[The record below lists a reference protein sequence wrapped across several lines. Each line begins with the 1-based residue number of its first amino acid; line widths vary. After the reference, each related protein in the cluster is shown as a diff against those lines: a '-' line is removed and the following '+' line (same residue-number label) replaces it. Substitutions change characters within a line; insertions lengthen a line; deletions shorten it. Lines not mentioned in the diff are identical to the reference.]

1 MTRIDQ
7 VDGAAP
13 LLRATLIRSS
23 ITVGAI
29 TAGPLIITIVS
40 AFIRLSS
47 ELQYLVAPAALLGI
61 VSPVIGF
68 RLYLALKRRLPADAG
83 LGQRCQHFYTATII
97 PLAVTETVALFGV
110 IAFMLSGAPACL
122 IGVLTH
128 VILAAAIW
136 PTQER
141 LEQFMA

>member
-1 MTRIDQ
+1 
-7 VDGAAP
+7 V
-13 LLRATLIRSS
+13 
-23 ITVGAI
+23 VGAI
-29 TAGPLIITIVS
+29 AVGPLIITIVS
-40 AFIRLSS
+40 AFVRFSS
-47 ELQYLVAPAALLGI
+47 ELQYLAAPTALLGI

-68 RLYLALKRRLPADAG
+68 RIYLAMKRRIPPEAG
-83 LGQRCQHFYTATII
+83 LEQRCQRFFTATIA
-97 PLAVTETVALFGV
+97 PLAVTDGIALIGV
-110 IAFMLSGAPACL
+110 VAFMLSGAPACL